1 MMKVLFASIFI
12 ILFSISPAKAFP
24 DIIIRDIVV
33 PAGKEVMLRAEVK
46 GKLFRKGGELIEFF
60 VNGKS
65 IGGIREIAFFDKV
78 HKDISLLNYI
88 AAISVFLKALLIPK
102 LVRLSSKSLQEK
114 TPIP

>member
-1 MMKVLFASIFI
+1 MI
-12 ILFSISPAKAFP
+12 ILIPYLFLHKKYSTERRLRKEKMSI
-24 DIIIRDIVV
+24 
-33 PAGKEVMLRAEVK
+33 
-46 GKLFRKGGELIEFF
+46 
-60 VNGKS
+60 KS
-65 IGGIREIAFFDKV
+65 MKGGIREIAFFDKV